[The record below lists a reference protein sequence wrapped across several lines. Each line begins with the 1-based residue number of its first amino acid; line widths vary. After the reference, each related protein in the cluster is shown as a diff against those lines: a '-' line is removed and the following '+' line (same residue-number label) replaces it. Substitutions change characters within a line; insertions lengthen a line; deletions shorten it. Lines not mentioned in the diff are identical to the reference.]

1 MNTKRFTELTQ
12 ALASNSNATEVYTI
26 FASLLSAKELQDME
40 NRLEIIHQLHQGK
53 TQREIAEN
61 LKVGIA
67 TVTRG
72 SKAYKSGIFTP
83 LLNCLDKHNET

>member
-1 MNTKRFTELTQ
+1 MSTKRFIELTE
-12 ALASNSNATEVYTI
+12 ALSSSPEAADIYAI

-72 SKAYKSGIFTP
+72 SKAYKAGIFTP
-83 LLNCLDKHNET
+83 LLNCLGKHYEI